1 MKRISLFKDA
11 RDYQILFLFTFLIL
25 GVWSRDFTVHF
36 DAMVTVLIACLLTQ
50 ALSDRFYASLHPD
63 ITYKFSLR
71 SAWITGISLCL
82 LLRTNSLT
90 VIALAGSL
98 SILSKFVFRLHGKHF
113 FNPSNFGII
122 AVMVLTSNA
131 WVSPGQW
138 GQDTWYAF
146 LFLAAGGMVV
156 RKVGRWDTTGAFL
169 LTYGGLE
176 AWRNSWL
183 GWTWDVFLNR
193 MTSAGLLLFAFFMI
207 TDPRAIPDNRYAR
220 ILWAI
225 LVAILSYV
233 LRNKFFMP
241 TAILW
246 ALFVLSPL
254 TVLFDWIWPASRF
267 TWDKSETKEIQPQLT
282 TVPRPLSV

>member
-1 MKRISLFKDA
+1 MKKIPVFKDP
-11 RDYQILFLFTFLIL
+11 RDYQILFLSLFLL
-25 GVWSRDFTVHF
+25 VGVLARDFTVRL
-36 DAMVTVLIACLLTQ
+36 DAMFTVLAASLLTQ
-50 ALSDRFYASLHPD
+50 VVADRIYAKLHPT
-63 ITYKFSLR
+63 IESKFSLK

-82 LLRTNSLT
+82 LLRSNSLP
-90 VIALAGSL
+90 VMAMAGSI
-98 SILSKFVFRLHGKHF
+98 SILSKFIFRFRGKHF

-122 AVMVLTSNA
+122 AAIALTSSA

-138 GQDTWYAF
+138 GQDAWYAF

-169 LTYGGLE
+169 LAYGGLE
-176 AWRNSWL
+176 VWRNSWL

-193 MTSAGLLLFAFFMI
+193 MASGALLLFAFFMI
-207 TDPRAIPDNRYAR
+207 TDPRAIPDNRRAR
-220 ILWAI
+220 IVWAV

-246 ALFVLSPL
+246 ALFILSPL
-254 TVLFDWIWPASRF
+254 TILFDWIWPASRF
-267 TWDKSETKEIQPQLT
+267 TWEKKPIEQTQ
-282 TVPRPLSV
+282 RPFAPMARPVST

>member
-1 MKRISLFKDA
+1 MRKIPVFKDP
-11 RDYQILFLFTFLIL
+11 RDYQILFLSLFLLL
-25 GVWSRDFTVHF
+25 GVLARDFTVRF
-36 DAMVTVLIACLLTQ
+36 DAMLTVLAASLLTQ
-50 ALSDRFYASLHPD
+50 ALEDRIYARLHPEMD
-63 ITYKFSLR
+63 RKFSLK

-82 LLRTNSLT
+82 LLRSNSLL
-90 VIALAGSL
+90 VMAMAGSV
-98 SILSKFVFRLHGKHF
+98 SILSKFIFRFRGKHF

-122 AVMVLTSNA
+122 AAISLTSNA

-169 LTYGGLE
+169 LAYGGLE

-193 MTSAGLLLFAFFMI
+193 MASGALLLFAFFMI
-207 TDPRAIPDNRYAR
+207 TDPRAIPDNRRAR
-220 ILWAI
+220 IVWTV

-246 ALFVLSPL
+246 ALLILSPL

-267 TWDKSETKEIQPQLT
+267 TWEKKAIEETPRSLGA
-282 TVPRPLSV
+282 VPRPVST